1 MKRITALIGAAA
13 FVMMTVGVFA
23 QAKPSFAG
31 KWTREA
37 PAAGA
42 PAAAPG
48 GGGGGRGG
56 GGRGGGFGQDVAI
69 TQDATTITLEWMQ
82 AGRGGAEGT
91 PQKRVYKLDGT
102 DSVNNVMTRGES
114 APQTSKAVW
123 EGNKL
128 VITTTTGFG
137 EQKQAL
143 LMSGA
148 DLHVEQTA
156 AGRDGG
162 PPTTTTI
169 VYKKA
174 P

>member
-1 MKRITALIGAAA
+1 MKRMTAVLSAAA
-13 FVMMTVGVFA
+13 VVLATSFVFA

-31 KWTREA
+31 KWVREA
-37 PAAGA
+37 PAAAA
-42 PAAAPG
+42 PAPAPG
-48 GGGGGRGG
+48 GGGRG
-56 GGRGGGFGQDVAI
+56 GGRGGGFGQEVTI

-82 AGRGGAEGT
+82 PGRGGAEGA

-102 DSVNNVMTRGES
+102 DSVNNVMGRGGEA

-123 EGNKL
+123 EANKL
-128 VITTTTGFG
+128 VITTTTPFG

-143 LMSGA
+143 SLNGA
-148 DLHVEQTA
+148 DLNVEQTA

-162 PPTTTTI
+162 APTTTTI